1 MTVDVFIGVFA
12 ALGSY
17 MCLKVVATYLSYT
30 LLGFDVFDDSP
41 EIHVHISTDQLEKEK
56 PEEAE

>member
-12 ALGSY
+12 ALGAY
-17 MCLKVVATYLSYT
+17 MCLKVIATYLSYS

-41 EIHVHISTDQLEKEK
+41 EIHVHISTDQSTKEK
-56 PEEAE
+56 PEKAE